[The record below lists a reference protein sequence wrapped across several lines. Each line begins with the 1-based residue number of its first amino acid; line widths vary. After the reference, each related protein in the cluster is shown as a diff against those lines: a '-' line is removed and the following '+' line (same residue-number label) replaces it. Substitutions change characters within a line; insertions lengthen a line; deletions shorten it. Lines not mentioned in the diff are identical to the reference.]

1 MTSPHP
7 GHVFVVK
14 ADITALECDAW
25 LCPTDDRFHVT
36 AGFGRPVGKPEGGL
50 VAGYRWHS
58 AELAKIFA
66 PPGDGRP
73 LIVLGRVGRSP
84 ATNPEQVSA
93 LVKALLPV
101 IDAFVELAIEHCAEP
116 QGRLLRIALPLLGT
130 GEGGLRGA
138 KGDVIRPLLAHLTEL
153 ARNRGIDLILCTDN
167 ALTWSAVQSAR
178 TDDEW
183 RLTSSEERLA
193 ASLAAE
199 ARAGRLV
206 FFIGAG
212 VSRDAGLP
220 DWNGLLNALHRGDIS
235 EEEKPTLNNLDPR
248 DHAMLIELAIGGRA
262 QLLARLAQEVGSYER
277 FGLTHSLLASIGAEQ
292 AVTTNYDNL
301 YERACTRPGDD
312 LDDDLAVLPYGRVAE
327 NRPWLLKLHGSLDQL
342 DREDHIVLTR
352 PDYMS
357 LARDRSALFGI
368 VQALLVTKHLLFVGY
383 SLSDEDFHQLVDEI
397 RIAIGPSNGKDVL
410 GTVVTTA
417 KWPLARL
424 WDDLL
429 RVEQIGATTELPN
442 RHLQVFLDRVAH
454 LATPHD
460 AHLLDESFAGLLD
473 SEEGRIASSLKA
485 VQRVVDD
492 VLKKRPD
499 HITAQ
504 AVSRALKQFGS
515 PQPTS
520 GLTRESESHDG
531 R

>member
-1 MTSPHP
+1 M
-7 GHVFVVK
+7 
-14 ADITALECDAW
+14 
-25 LCPTDDRFHVT
+25 
-36 AGFGRPVGKPEGGL
+36 GKPEGGL

-66 PPGDGRP
+66 PPEDGRP
-73 LIVLGRVGRSP
+73 LIVLGRVGRAP
-84 ATNPEQVSA
+84 ARNPREVSA

-138 KGDVIRPLLAHLTEL
+138 KGDVIRPLLAHLNKL
-153 ARNRGIDLILCTDN
+153 VRDRGIDLILCTVN
-167 ALTWSAVQSAR
+167 ALAWSAVQSAR

-383 SLSDEDFHQLVDEI
+383 SQM
-397 RIAIGPSNGKDVL
+397 
-410 GTVVTTA
+410 
-417 KWPLARL
+417 
-424 WDDLL
+424 
-429 RVEQIGATTELPN
+429 
-442 RHLQVFLDRVAH
+442 FLDRVAH

>member
-1 MTSPHP
+1 MAPSQA

-14 ADITALECDAW
+14 ADITALDCDAW
-25 LCPTDDRFHVT
+25 LCPTDDAFHVT
-36 AGFGRPVGKPEGGL
+36 AGFGRPVGKPAGGTL
-50 VAGYRWHS
+50 AGYRWHAS
-58 AELAKIFA
+58 EWAQPFA
-66 PPGDGRP
+66 PSEDGRP
-73 LIVLGRVGRSP
+73 LIVLGRVGRAP
-84 ATNPEQVSA
+84 ATNPEEVSA

-101 IDAFVELAIEHCAEP
+101 IDAFVDVAIEHCAALE
-116 QGRLLRIALPLLGT
+116 GRLLRFALPVIGT
-130 GEGGLRGA
+130 GDGGLRGA
-138 KGDVIRPLLAHLTEL
+138 KGDVIMPLLAHLTEL

-178 TDDEW
+178 TDDVW
-183 RLTSSEERLA
+183 RLTSSEDQLA
-193 ASLAAE
+193 ASLAAQ

-220 DWNGLLNALHRGDIS
+220 DWQGLLNALHRSDIS
-235 EEEKPTLNNLDPR
+235 EEEKSTLNKLDPR
-248 DHAMLIELAIGGRA
+248 DHATLIELAIGGRVP
-262 QLLARLAQEVGSYER
+262 LLARLAEEIGRYER

-301 YERACTRPGDD
+301 YERACTRPGHAV
-312 LDDDLAVLPYGRVAE
+312 DDDLAVLPYGRVAE

-357 LARDRSALFGI
+357 LARERSALFGI

-397 RIAIGPSNGKDVL
+397 RIAIGSSSGKDVL
-410 GTVVTTA
+410 GTVLTTHA
-417 KWPLARL
+417 WPLARL

-429 RVEQIGATTELPN
+429 RVEQIGATADLPN
-442 RHLQVFLDRVAH
+442 RHLQIFLDRVAH

-460 AHLLDESFAGLLD
+460 SHLLDESFAGLLD
-473 SEEGRIASSLKA
+473 SEEDRIATSLRA

-492 VLKKRPD
+492 VLKEHPD
-499 HITAQ
+499 HNTAK
-504 AVSRALKQFGS
+504 AVSRALEQFGS
-515 PQPTS
+515 RPQQS
-520 GLTRESESHDG
+520 GHVGQSEP